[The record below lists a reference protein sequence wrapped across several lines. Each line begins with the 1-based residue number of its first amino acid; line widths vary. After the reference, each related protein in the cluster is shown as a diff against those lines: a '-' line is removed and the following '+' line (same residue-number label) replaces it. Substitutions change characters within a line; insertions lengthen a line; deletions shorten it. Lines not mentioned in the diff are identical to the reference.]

1 MFKSVFDQCFP
12 AFSEMTA
19 GPCPGG
25 GGPRQFDYTGW
36 ISQAPETE
44 HHSMA
49 VTVVPKEKMTSMAGT
64 RFEPGEWITID
75 QDRINAFADCTEDHQ
90 YIHIDPERAAQT
102 PFGGTIAHGF
112 LTLSMLVKMMEGVGL
127 MPENVV
133 MGINYG
139 FDKIRFLAPV
149 RAGKRVRVHA
159 EVVSVEQKDDNRFLV
174 KQGISVEIEGEE
186 TPALVAEWLSM
197 VVTG

>member
-1 MFKSVFDQCFP
+1 
-12 AFSEMTA
+12 
-19 GPCPGG
+19 
-25 GGPRQFDYTGW
+25 
-36 ISQAPETE
+36 
-44 HHSMA
+44 MA
-49 VTVVPKEKMTSMAGT
+49 VKVVPKEEMLDAIGT
-64 RFEPGEWITID
+64 KFEPGKWIEID
-75 QDRINAFADCTEDHQ
+75 QSRINTFADCTEDHQ
-90 YIHIDPERAAQT
+90 FIHIDEEKAAQT

-112 LTLSMLVKMMEGVGL
+112 LTLSMLVKMMEGVGVV
-127 MPENVV
+127 PENVV

-139 FDKIRFLAPV
+139 FDKVRFLAPV

-159 EVVSVEQKDDNRFLV
+159 EVISVDQKDDNRFLI

>member
-1 MFKSVFDQCFP
+1 
-12 AFSEMTA
+12 
-19 GPCPGG
+19 
-25 GGPRQFDYTGW
+25 
-36 ISQAPETE
+36 
-44 HHSMA
+44 MA

-90 YIHIDPERAAQT
+90 YIHIDEERAAQT

-159 EVVSVEQKDDNRFLV
+159 EVISVEQKDDNRFLV